1 MKKRIIITEKQYRE
15 IFLNKKNGNILINE
29 QLKGFGNFLSNSLDN
44 IFNPGALELY
54 AKNLKKGVNKKE
66 ELKNLLKIDENGL
79 NKLKSIFGGTEIN
92 TLDELKSLLNNHIF
106 TKEDISKLYTINS
119 FRTQIQNSL
128 LQDDDVKK
136 MFSVYKTMKSKL
148 KDEHPDLQKIDD
160 LIDKYIPRDVK
171 EILLKSQ
178 DIYPIESKDIKKGGD
193 VLKKSLPTNL
203 TFDISENEII
213 RMLNNI
219 DEIEGIAKMVKEKGL
234 NLINFEKNYLKFSD
248 EKDRAAW
255 IKISKDLTENDLK
268 LVKSKLEEL
277 KNYLSENNI
286 NYAEFIEKFYKL
298 RPKKYKQI
306 FIEIGNKY
314 PFIPNKLLNFMY
326 LALPLLTVG
335 GTYIFVNSTISSY
348 NKFKKLKETND
359 ILTKKFLGFLNKNY
373 SEIYKKYLK
382 DENFFKITVE
392 EGNKITLIDT
402 SGIIKNDGKTAYF
415 EYQYDEKNDTFK
427 ETSDEESFENSPK
440 GFNEFLIKNP
450 GFKLNDTDIINGE
463 KDIFTISTSDNEE
476 YVSFNYKDGTFIE
489 VPEQE

>member
-1 MKKRIIITEKQYRE
+1 
-15 IFLNKKNGNILINE
+15 
-29 QLKGFGNFLSNSLDN
+29 
-44 IFNPGALELY
+44 
-54 AKNLKKGVNKKE
+54 
-66 ELKNLLKIDENGL
+66 
-79 NKLKSIFGGTEIN
+79 
-92 TLDELKSLLNNHIF
+92 
-106 TKEDISKLYTINS
+106 
-119 FRTQIQNSL
+119 
-128 LQDDDVKK
+128 
-136 MFSVYKTMKSKL
+136 
-148 KDEHPDLQKIDD
+148 
-160 LIDKYIPRDVK
+160 
-171 EILLKSQ
+171 
-178 DIYPIESKDIKKGGD
+178 
-193 VLKKSLPTNL
+193 
-203 TFDISENEII
+203 
-213 RMLNNI
+213 MLNNI

-402 SGIIKNDGKTAYF
+402 SGIIKND
-415 EYQYDEKNDTFK
+415 TFK